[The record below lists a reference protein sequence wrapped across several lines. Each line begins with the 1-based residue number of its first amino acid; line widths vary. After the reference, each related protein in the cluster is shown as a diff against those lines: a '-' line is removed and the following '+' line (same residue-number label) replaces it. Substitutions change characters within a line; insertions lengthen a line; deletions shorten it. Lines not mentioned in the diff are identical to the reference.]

1 MTTRLIRDFVE
12 IFNIYFSL
20 FWGGGQ
26 NNQKGRWGKVLSS
39 SLSLSF
45 LRVCR
50 AFWKSSKFCVKES
63 PAWSTEASPDDCAPE
78 PHTRSSKLSWTLMMA
93 RYVSYVSVCRSLLPL
108 VLGLFWH
115 MHTSW
120 TLMMAQRRKIR
131 CICDIVTSGPLA
143 DKGLLG
149 SPYSQHGIL

>member
-50 AFWKSSKFCVKES
+50 AF
-63 PAWSTEASPDDCAPE
+63 
-78 PHTRSSKLSWTLMMA
+78 
-93 RYVSYVSVCRSLLPL
+93 
-108 VLGLFWH
+108 
-115 MHTSW
+115 
-120 TLMMAQRRKIR
+120 
-131 CICDIVTSGPLA
+131 
-143 DKGLLG
+143 
-149 SPYSQHGIL
+149 